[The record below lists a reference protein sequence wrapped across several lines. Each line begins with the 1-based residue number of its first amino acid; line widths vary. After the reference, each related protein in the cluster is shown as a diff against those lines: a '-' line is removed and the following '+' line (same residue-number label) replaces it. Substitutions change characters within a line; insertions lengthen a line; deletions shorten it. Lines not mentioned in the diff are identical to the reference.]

1 MFIPVRDLWWLA
13 AGGAGYGA
21 RYMKMRLDAAV
32 LARRRSRLPDPT
44 GELLRLQ
51 TLYGYNPH
59 SLVSIAPGANLWSTP
74 DIDGAIIYG
83 EFGRVWLAAGDPLAP
98 LEDMPELARQFAAFA
113 KRKNRVVA
121 FVPATA
127 AFARTVAPNDF
138 IAVKV
143 GASPYFDLQTWN
155 PKGDSAKKIRAGVNQ
170 ARRAGVVFEM
180 VPEGIDEMLK
190 KETAR
195 LCMNWLGSHR
205 AATTFGWLVA
215 LDPFLH
221 SEHKKYFAARVNGKL
236 VGFLAASP
244 IPARKCWYLEDVL
257 REPDAPQGTATLLV
271 VEALA
276 QLKAEGAAL
285 ATLGTSPLST
295 DGPVD
300 VPTEHR
306 MVARA
311 LDVASR
317 RLAGFYNFE
326 GLRRFKGKFVPSWW
340 ESEYVL
346 GQRGVTVP
354 PRIGH
359 AIVRALV
366 PGGLTQ
372 ILTRQALRAI
382 RGSGPSAG
390 RDSVRDPG
398 PTVRERSS
406 VENVTK
412 SLSPSSKPASKK

>member
-1 MFIPVRDLWWLA
+1 MFIPVRELWWLA

-21 RYMKMRLDAAV
+21 RYMKMRIDAAV
-32 LARRRSRLPDPT
+32 AAHRRGRLPDPT

-59 SLVSIAPGANLWSTP
+59 SLVSIAPGAMLWSSP
-74 DIDGAIIYG
+74 DIDGAVIYG

-98 LEDMPELARQFAAFA
+98 LEDMAELARQFAAFA
-113 KRKNRVVA
+113 KKKNRVVA
-121 FVPATA
+121 FVPTSAE
-127 AFARTVAPNDF
+127 FARMVVPRDF

-155 PKGDSAKKIRAGVNQ
+155 PRGDAGKKIRAGVNQ
-170 ARRAGVVFEM
+170 AHRAGVTVE
-180 VPEGIDEMLK
+180 VIPEGVDPVLK
-190 KETAR
+190 KETAQ
-195 LCMNWLGSHR
+195 LCMHWLGSR
-205 AATTFGWLVA
+205 RSATTFGWLVA

-221 SEHKKYFAARVNGKL
+221 SEYKKYFTARVNDRL

-244 IPARKCWYLEDVL
+244 IPARKGWYLEDVL

-276 QLKAEGAAL
+276 KLKADGAAL

-295 DGPVD
+295 DGPVEIATD
-300 VPTEHR
+300 LR
-306 MVARA
+306 MVSRA
-311 LDVASR
+311 LEVASKK
-317 RLAGFYNFE
+317 LAGFYNFE
-326 GLRRFKGKFVPSWW
+326 GLRRFKGKVVPSWW
-340 ESEYVL
+340 ESEYAL
-346 GQRGVTVP
+346 GQGGVTMP

-372 ILTRQALRAI
+372 ILTRQALRVI
-382 RGSGPSAG
+382 RGSSPTLGQGPF
-390 RDSVRDPG
+390 
-398 PTVRERSS
+398 
-406 VENVTK
+406 ENVTK
-412 SLSPSSKPASKK
+412 SLSLSSKPASKK

>member
-1 MFIPVRDLWWLA
+1 MFIPVRELWWLA

-21 RYMKMRLDAAV
+21 RYMKMRIDAAV
-32 LARRRSRLPDPT
+32 AAHRRGRMPDPT

-51 TLYGYNPH
+51 TLYGFNPH
-59 SLVSIAPGANLWSTP
+59 SLVSIAPGAMLWSSP
-74 DIDGAIIYG
+74 DIDGAVIYG

-98 LEDMPELARQFAAFA
+98 LEDMAELARQFAAFA

-121 FVPATA
+121 FVPTSA
-127 AFARTVAPNDF
+127 AFARTVVPSDF
-138 IAVKV
+138 TAVKV

-155 PKGDSAKKIRAGVNQ
+155 PRGDSAKKLRAGVNQ
-170 ARRAGVVFEM
+170 ARRAGVTVEM
-180 VPEGIDEMLK
+180 IPEGVDEMLK
-190 KETAR
+190 KETAQ
-195 LCMNWLGSHR
+195 LCMHWLGARRS
-205 AATTFGWLVA
+205 ATTFGWLVA

-221 SEHKKYFAARVNGKL
+221 SEYKKYFAARVNGKL

-244 IPARKCWYLEDVL
+244 IPARRGWYLEDVL

-276 QLKAEGAAL
+276 KLKAEGAAL
-285 ATLGTSPLST
+285 ATLGTSPLTT

-306 MVARA
+306 MVSRA

-317 RLAGFYNFE
+317 RLGGFYNFE

-340 ESEYVL
+340 ESEYAL
-346 GQRGVTVP
+346 GQRGVIMPHRVS
-354 PRIGH
+354 H

-372 ILTRQALRAI
+372 ILTRQVLRI
-382 RGSGPSAG
+382 TRLE
-390 RDSVRDPG
+390 
-398 PTVRERSS
+398 T
-406 VENVTK
+406 VTK
-412 SLSPSSKPASKK
+412 SLSSSSKAASKK